1 MAENIKTALRNVRD
15 HTSHIQKLANDLTS
29 QCEEADEIRRDGV
42 SLLQAKYATLMRYNL
57 NLTRLALAR
66 VRGDS
71 IAPIASKLV
80 QDTVALSKLRPIE
93 RKLQHHID
101 LLLKGSESISKFA
114 HDGLRSENNAQLRP
128 NPSNIVL
135 DEDEEDGESP
145 VAAKRTDD
153 DDEEQGVDVYKP
165 PKLAEVVFDPSVEKK
180 RERKQREHE
189 RFTQRALRS
198 ETIRE
203 MVADIRGLPEQVGA
217 DGYGD
222 ASKSSKPMAQLRRED
237 KNRRKFEERN
247 FTRLVLSG
255 KDKKRRRQ
263 LMREAGAQEIE
274 GANDFKGLS
283 SMADRVI
290 GPKLKKARGGDDDE
304 ELKSRRLDEALDDE

>member
-1 MAENIKTALRNVRD
+1 MAENIITALSNVRD

-57 NLTRLALAR
+57 NLARLALAR

-101 LLLKGSESISKFA
+101 LVLKGSESSSKFT
-114 HDGLRSENNAQLRP
+114 HGGLSGENNAQLRP

-135 DEDEEDGESP
+135 DEEEEDGESP
-145 VAAKRTDD
+145 AAAKRTDD
-153 DDEEQGVDVYKP
+153 EEEQGVEVYKP

-222 ASKSSKPMAQLRRED
+222 ASKSSKVMAQLRRED
-237 KNRRKFEERN
+237 QNRRKFEERN

-263 LMREAGAQEIE
+263 LMREAGAQEVE
-274 GANDFKGLS
+274 GSNDFKGLS

-290 GPKLKKARGGDDDE
+290 GPKLKKARAGDDDE